1 MLIGYARVSKDESNH
16 IAQAGELHKAGC
28 EEVVEETT
36 SGARWDRPRLQ
47 ALLTRLKAG
56 DTLVVWKV
64 DRLSRSLLDIV
75 RIASE
80 LEGRSIAFKS
90 LTENFD
96 TGTAVGRMTL
106 GILATFAQFEREMIR
121 ERTHAGLRTAH
132 AAGRFGGRPR
142 KFKPL
147 KAAEIVRAIKAGEKT
162 PAEVALLEDVHVKT
176 VHRLLVKAETRAAK
190 EQAS

>member
-1 MLIGYARVSKDESNH
+1 MPCRGSHRLTCSKDESNH
-16 IAQAGELHKAGC
+16 IAQAGALLQAGC
-28 EEVVEETT
+28 AEVVEEIA
-36 SGARWDRPRLQ
+36 SGAKWDRPKLQTLLQRLE
-47 ALLTRLKAG
+47 AG

-64 DRLSRSLLDIV
+64 DRLSRSLLDMV
-75 RIASE
+75 KIAGD
-80 LEGRSIAFKS
+80 LERRNIAFKS

-96 TGTAVGRMTL
+96 TSTAVGRMTL
-106 GILATFAQFEREMIR
+106 GILATFAQFERDMIK

-147 KAAEIVRAIKAGEKT
+147 KAAEIVRAITTGEKT

-176 VHRLLVKAETRAAK
+176 IHRLLAKA
-190 EQAS
+190 Q